1 MLIYSLFEND
11 NISSTWIYTVYIYS
25 LLLAVLPTL
34 IQVFLESY
42 ISSMGTLI
50 SREFALNSAEN
61 QKLLLS

>member
-11 NISSTWIYTVYIYS
+11 NISSPWIYTVYIYS